1 MHVLRICLDAI
12 RGASLLSDEDVVLA
26 SEFVE
31 LVEVLSTYRK
41 SVQDQ
46 CDTSFLFFTRELFP
60 VCLADIYVKPNE
72 SGRLTLLVS
81 AFRNCET
88 LLMRAGASDSEVATF
103 DNYIRTS
110 LEREIIQPLCR
121 DIETDLRLHL
131 HSARIACLLYTS
143 PSPRDATLSRM
154 PSSA

>member
-88 LLMRAGASDSEVATF
+88 LLMREIGRASC
-103 DNYIRTS
+103 R
-110 LEREIIQPLCR
+110 ERV
-121 DIETDLRLHL
+121 
-131 HSARIACLLYTS
+131 
-143 PSPRDATLSRM
+143 
-154 PSSA
+154 